1 LQKIGEFMSKPLADN
16 EPLIPAS
23 TQLPELTFKVII
35 LSVLLAAFLAAANA
49 YLALKIGSTISAS
62 IPASVLAISILRLFK
77 NSNVL
82 ESNIIQTAASGGE
95 GIAAAI
101 SFILPAMIILH
112 IWNTFPYWEVVL
124 ITIFG
129 GVLGVIFSIPLRRVM
144 LNLPSL
150 KFPEG
155 TAVGNVLRASTKS
168 GTQLKLLLQGGLAGA
183 LLSLCE
189 NGFQFIS
196 GSFQAWTRIGRNSVM
211 GIGIGFSPA
220 MLAAGYIIGMEAAMS
235 LLVGLIGGWLII
247 LPILA
252 SHHVGF
258 FDGSAYDFA
267 MKLWSS
273 KLRFVG
279 VGVMLVGG
287 VWTLLRLLGPVITS
301 IKVSFSSLKGYGSG
315 NKITIPRTERDV
327 PFTWVLF
334 GTLFIAILL
343 YGLVMHF
350 MAKTPLHHSHTYLL
364 FAGAITVFYLL
375 IVGFLLA
382 MICAYFTG
390 LVGST
395 NNPLSGMLII
405 ALILLGLIYMA
416 LFPAHLSSSNGH
428 VAGLMILVATVVAT
442 IAAISN
448 ENLQD
453 LKAGQMV
460 GATPWKQQFILVVG
474 VISSA
479 FVVGPV
485 LELLFNAYGIG
496 GVFPHPGMDPRNML
510 PAPQAGLMAAIAT
523 GLRTHNLN
531 WNMILIGCG
540 FAVLIII
547 ADEFLKKRNTCL
559 PVLAVGLGVYLPPE
573 ITTPFIIGGVI
584 GWIARRGAEN
594 HERAHKGILL
604 ACGMV
609 AGAAIMGVLLA
620 IPFVIMGSS
629 DALSIV
635 PSSFVPIANVLGILS
650 VAALCYWML
659 SVTRK

>member
-1 LQKIGEFMSKPLADN
+1 MPEQLSDKD
-16 EPLIPAS
+16 PLIPAS
-23 TQLPELTFKVII
+23 TKLPELTFKVII
-35 LSVLLAAFLAAANA
+35 LSILLAAFLAAANA

-144 LNLPSL
+144 LNLPAL

-155 TAVGNVLRASTKS
+155 TAIGNVLRASTKS

-183 LLSLCE
+183 FLSLAE
-189 NGFQFIS
+189 NGFEVVS
-196 GSFQAWTRIGRNSVM
+196 SSFQAWGRFARGGVM
-211 GIGIGFSPA
+211 GIGLGFSPA

-235 LLVGLIGGWLII
+235 LLVGLIGGWLIL
-247 LPILA
+247 LPIFA
-252 SHHVGF
+252 THHVGGF
-258 FDGSAYDFA
+258 SGDAYDYA
-267 MKLWSS
+267 MKLWST

-287 VWTLLRLLGPVITS
+287 VWTLLRLLGPVATS
-301 IKVSFSSLKGYGSG
+301 IKVSLSSLKGYSG
-315 NKITIPRTERDV
+315 GKKIAIPRTERDI
-327 PFTWVLF
+327 PFSWVLF
-334 GTLFIAILL
+334 GTLLIAILL

-350 MAKTPLHHSHTYLL
+350 MFQMPLNHSHSYLV
-364 FAGAITVFYLL
+364 FSGAITVIYLL

-405 ALILLGLIYMA
+405 ALILLGLIYML
-416 LFPAHLSSSNGH
+416 LFPAHISGANKH

-442 IAAISN
+442 IASISN

-460 GATPWKQQFILVVG
+460 GATPWKQQFILVIG

-485 LELLFNAYGIG
+485 LELLFQAYGIG
-496 GVFPHPGMDPRNML
+496 GVFPHAGMNPRNML

-523 GLRTHNLN
+523 GLRSHNLD

-547 ADEFLKKRNTCL
+547 ADEILKKRNTCL

-573 ITTPFIIGGVI
+573 ITTPFIIGGII
-584 GWIARRGAEN
+584 GWLARRKSTTTDQ
-594 HERAHKGILL
+594 AHKGILL

-635 PSSFVPIANVLGILS
+635 TPSFIHVADALGVASVVILS
-650 VAALCYWML
+650 YWL
-659 SVTRK
+659 FNVTRK